1 MASLIVIFSNDQPKR
16 EEKYPRIWLLHK
28 NKDIIE
34 IRIKHSTQPLMNE
47 IDSQNVGSVVYMHQ
61 QNK

>member
-1 MASLIVIFSNDQPKR
+1 MANLNVIFTNDQPRRDK
-16 EEKYPRIWLLHK
+16 KYPRTWLLYK

-34 IRIKHSTQPLMNE
+34 IRIKHSTQPLMRE
-47 IDSQNVGSVVYMHQ
+47 VDSQNVGSVVYMHQ